1 MNLRIVL
8 AVVTTLGA
16 VALTGC
22 GSDSTPTVSATT
34 STSTTAPAASSSVAT
49 PIVPST
55 TVEPVVAPEPAPITF
70 ECGDLS
76 LYQSGTALY
85 SDGTTG
91 YESSC
96 DTYVPPAPKFLW
108 YCDYPETAVYTD
120 GTSSST
126 DPACIND
133 DPAPSNPNPGGGY
146 PYIAEE
152 DRNGD
157 GVVNGYERCGLACG
171 QEPTSGDIQTQSG
184 CEAGYIT
191 GPLCERF
198 GG

>member
-1 MNLRIVL
+1 MNFKIVMVI
-8 AVVTTLGA
+8 AALGA
-16 VALTGC
+16 VALTAC
-22 GSDSTPTVSATT
+22 GSNTGPTT
-34 STSTTAPAASSSVAT
+34 STTTSTIASTTVAPSTA
-49 PIVPST
+49 PIPST
-55 TVEPVVAPEPAPITF
+55 TVEPAVAPEPAPVTF

-96 DTYVPPAPKFLW
+96 DTYVPPAPKVLQF
-108 YCDYPETAVYTD
+108 CDYPGTAVYTD
-120 GTSSST
+120 GTFST
-126 DPACIND
+126 SDPACVNNE
-133 DPAPSNPNPGGGY
+133 PVPSNPNPGGGY

-171 QEPTSGDIQTQSG
+171 QEPTSGDLQTESG

-191 GPLCERF
+191 GPLCDRF

>member
-1 MNLRIVL
+1 MRITL
-8 AVVTTLGA
+8 AIASLA
-16 VALTGC
+16 LFCAQALTGC
-22 GSDSTPTVSATT
+22 SSQTPPTPTEPSTTTTTSATAT
-34 STSTTAPAASSSVAT
+34 SVTSSPATTAPEAT
-49 PIVPST
+49 
-55 TVEPVVAPEPAPITF
+55 EPVAVTAPVTF
-70 ECGDLS
+70 ECGDFS

-91 YESSC
+91 YEPSC
-96 DTYVPPAPKFLW
+96 DTYVPPAAKVLM
-108 YCDYPETAVYTD
+108 YCDYPQTAVYTD

-126 DPACIND
+126 DPACIHD
-133 DPAPSNPNPGGGY
+133 EPTNPNPGGGF

-171 QEPTSGDIQTQSG
+171 QEPTSGDIQTEHG
-184 CEAGYIT
+184 CEQGYIT
-191 GPLCERF
+191 GPLCDRF